1 MIDNYD
7 DRNREETLDAVSDF
21 SAEQLEAFIEF
32 EKAHKNRKTVVEP
45 LERELLTVTSTGRN
59 YVAGLWF
66 DSVDEEKVVRQ
77 SRRIEQAIDAG
88 DLEVVG

>member
-7 DRNREETLDAVSDF
+7 DRNREKTLDAVSDF
-21 SAEQLEAFIEF
+21 SGEQLKAFIEF

-45 LERELLTVTSTGRN
+45 LERELLTVTSVGRN

-66 DSVDEEKVVRQ
+66 DSDTDEKLVRR
-77 SRRIEQAIDAG
+77 SRRIEKAIDAG

>member
-32 EKAHKNRKTVVEP
+32 EKAHKDRKTVVEP
-45 LERELLTVTSTGRN
+45 LERELLTVTSVGRN
-59 YVAGLWF
+59 YVAGVWF
-66 DSVDEEKVVRQ
+66 DDVDEEKVVRQ

-88 DLEVVG
+88 DLKVVG

>member
-21 SAEQLEAFIEF
+21 SVEQLEAFIEF
-32 EKAHKNRKTVVEP
+32 EKAHKDRKTVVEP
-45 LERELLTVTSTGRN
+45 LERELLTVTSVGRN

-66 DSVDEEKVVRQ
+66 DDVDEEKVVRQ

>member
-1 MIDNYD
+1 MIDNYT

-32 EKAHKNRKTVVEP
+32 EKAHKDRKTVVEP
-45 LERELLTVTSTGRN
+45 LERELLTVTSAGRN

-66 DSVDEEKVVRQ
+66 DAVDEKKVVRQ

-88 DLEVVG
+88 DLEVIG

>member
-7 DRNREETLDAVSDF
+7 DRNREKTLDAVSDF

-32 EKAHKNRKTVVEP
+32 EKAHKDRKTVVEP

-77 SRRIEQAIDAG
+77 SRRIEEAIDAG
-88 DLEVVG
+88 DLKVVG

>member
-21 SAEQLEAFIEF
+21 SAEQLDAFIEF
-32 EKAHKNRKTVVEP
+32 EKAHKDRKTVVEP
-45 LERELLTVTSTGRN
+45 LERELLTVTSVGRN
-59 YVAGLWF
+59 YVAGVWF
-66 DSVDEEKVVRQ
+66 DDVDEEKVVRQ

-88 DLEVVG
+88 DLKVVG

>member
-7 DRNREETLDAVSDF
+7 DRNREKTLDAVSDF
-21 SAEQLEAFIEF
+21 SAEQLKAFIEF

-45 LERELLTVTSTGRN
+45 LERELMTVTSAGRN

-66 DSVDEEKVVRQ
+66 DSVDEEKIVRE